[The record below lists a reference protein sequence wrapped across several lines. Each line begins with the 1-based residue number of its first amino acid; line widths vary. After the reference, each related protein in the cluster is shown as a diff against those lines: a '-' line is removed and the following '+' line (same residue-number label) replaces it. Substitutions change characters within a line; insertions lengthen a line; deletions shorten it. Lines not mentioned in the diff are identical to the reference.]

1 MKKNIKIRKLLTIY
15 LSFILASS
23 IPIST
28 SARTKFIP
36 KSTIKTNKNKSGKNL
51 SNILN
56 KSYKKT
62 PINSNSSTEIS
73 EKLKSL
79 LSKMDNS
86 SILNKNKSNQLSNK
100 KFANIPYLN
109 QLDKRKNKN
118 YNQRINLKFSSSDK
132 LLNGVALWLI
142 NKTIM
147 KEIYNKLNITVR
159 DKEEK
164 LSFFDYI
171 FDFKNPEIRVILP
184 HDENKKFEETKDNL
198 EKYLKTNFRNMC
210 QSLSRKLDLEEID
223 KILREIEQQI
233 SSEISNINSE
243 IEKINNASKSLK
255 KEYYITKGQQFF
267 EDENFKSFIDF
278 INPDLYE
285 FLKIKLNEEN
295 NEKNKKD
302 VFSTIGKEMSKKELE
317 NLKLRLNKINNL
329 KTNFSRLLPKEKSYL
344 SNLFGGK
351 YSSYY
356 YDDFYYDYDDDD
368 YDDDDDNYKFFK
380 RLNYRSYKN
389 KKREEEKRNSEITRN
404 LKNILLDSV
413 NFENL
418 KKENIE
424 TLNENKK
431 EYEKYMKNLEL
442 LLESIKLNKKQK
454 VNSEINSKN
463 NIEYI
468 VGKLKKDYKHIRKML
483 KENKKKGNKNENLKN
498 EIEKILN
505 NLNLSHIFEKNKKQN
520 NKELIKKAKEWL
532 PIKIKYINKLLS
544 NKKFK
549 NIKGK
554 YIENQDLEDTN
565 LSSIS
570 TDISEQ
576 PGINGVNLSNLSN
589 LSTDI
594 SDQTDV
600 DKTNLNTK
608 NLNFPKLQTTKKIKN
623 NVLKKSNKKTLKKPN

>member
-184 HDENKKFEETKDNL
+184 YDENKKFEETKDNL

-463 NIEYI
+463 NIECI

-600 DKTNLNTK
+600 DETNLNTK

>member
-118 YNQRINLKFSSSDK
+118 YNQRINLKFSSSNK

-184 HDENKKFEETKDNL
+184 YDENKKFEETKDNL

-210 QSLSRKLDLEEID
+210 QSLSRKLDLEGID

-570 TDISEQ
+570 TDISKQ

-600 DKTNLNTK
+600 DETNLNTK